1 MTETPAQSVCLAIE
15 MRGVAVNSMKDQSV
29 TVAEDI
35 EWTVA
40 TGDFWVVAGF
50 QRSGK
55 SDFLMLTGGLM
66 PPLRGTYRFFGEEM
80 PIFEEE
86 RLADRLRLGFVFD
99 GGQLFNRMTVAENVS
114 LPLRYH
120 QELVRDDAE
129 QRVRAILE
137 LTDLVEFA
145 NSTPGSLARNW
156 QKRAGLARALMLR
169 PEVLL
174 LDDPLAGLDA
184 RHAAWWLQFLEQLSR
199 GHDLLRGKPMTIV
212 ATTSDL
218 APWRAQAKHVA
229 CLSQK
234 KLIKFHDWQ
243 ELDRCEDE
251 GVRELLDFER
261 PAIDRRGG
269 I

>member
-1 MTETPAQSVCLAIE
+1 MTDTPKQSARLAIE
-15 MRGVAVNSMKDQSV
+15 MRGVAINSMKDQSV
-29 TVAEDI
+29 IVAKDI
-35 EWTVA
+35 DWTVA
-40 TGDFWVVAGF
+40 ASEFWVIAGL

-66 PPLRGTYRFFGEEM
+66 PPLRGSYDFFGEEM

-86 RLADRLRLGFVFD
+86 RLVARLRLGFVFD
-99 GGQLFNRMTVAENVS
+99 GGQLFNRLTVAENVS

-120 QELVRDDAE
+120 QELIGDDAD
-129 QRVRAILE
+129 QRVQAMLE
-137 LTDLVEFA
+137 LTELTEFA
-145 NSTPGSLARNW
+145 NSTPSNLARNW
-156 QKRAGLARALMLR
+156 QQRAGLARALMLR

-199 GHDLLRGKPMTIV
+199 GHAWFEYKPMTIV

-218 APWRAQAKHVA
+218 RPWRGRAKCIA
-229 CLSQK
+229 CLTEK
-234 KLIKFHDWQ
+234 KLITFRDWQ

-251 GVRELLDFER
+251 AVREVLNVES
-261 PAIDRRGG
+261 PAVDRRSG

>member
-1 MTETPAQSVCLAIE
+1 MRDTPAPSRPPAIE
-15 MRGVAVNSMKDQSV
+15 MRGVAVNSMKDQRV

-35 EWTVA
+35 DWTVA
-40 TGDFWVVAGF
+40 GGDFWVVAGP

-66 PPLRGTYRFFGEEM
+66 SPLRGSYHFFGEAM

-86 RLADRLRLGFVFD
+86 RLLARLRLGFVFD

-120 QELVRDDAE
+120 QEFIHDDAE
-129 QRVRAILE
+129 QRAQAMLE
-137 LTDLVEFA
+137 LTDLAEFA
-145 NSTPGSLARNW
+145 SNSPGSLARNW

-174 LDDPLAGLDA
+174 LDEPLAGLDA

-199 GHDLLRGKPMTIV
+199 GHAWLQGKPMTIV

-218 APWRAQAKHVA
+218 RPWRGQAKRIA
-229 CLSQK
+229 CLTGK
-234 KLIKFHDWQ
+234 KLLVFRDWS
-243 ELDRCEDE
+243 ELDGCREAA
-251 GVRELLDFER
+251 VRDLLNAEP

>member
-1 MTETPAQSVCLAIE
+1 VIAVE
-15 MRGVAVNSMKDQSV
+15 MRAIAVNSMKDQSV

-35 EWTVA
+35 DWSVA
-40 TGDFWVVAGF
+40 AGEFWVVAGP

-66 PPLRGTYRFFGEEM
+66 PPPRGLYRFFGEEM
-80 PIFEEE
+80 PIFEEG
-86 RLADRLRLGFVFD
+86 RLPERLRLGLVFE

-120 QELVRDDAE
+120 QDVHDDAE
-129 QRVRAILE
+129 QRVRAMLDLTE
-137 LTDLVEFA
+137 LTAFA
-145 NSTPGSLARNW
+145 DSTPGNLARNW
-156 QKRAGLARALMLR
+156 QKRAGLARALILQ

-184 RHAAWWLQFLEQLSR
+184 RHTAWWLQFLEQLSC
-199 GHDLLRGKPMTIV
+199 GHSRLEGEPMTII

-218 APWRAQAKHVA
+218 RPWRGRANRIA
-229 CLSQK
+229 CLIERR
-234 KLIKFHDWQ
+234 LLVFRDWQ
-243 ELDRCEDE
+243 ELDRCRDVA
-251 GVRELLDFER
+251 VRELLNVET
-261 PAIDRRGG
+261 PAIDPRNG